1 MPMIDSFLQ
10 ELEMEVPATRR
21 LIERLPE
28 DKFNWKP
35 NEKAYSLGQ
44 LALHVATVPGNVA
57 QMAMQDMMEVPNF
70 QQPAAE
76 TRAQLLAELDKSV
89 ATAKQ
94 TLTGMDDAKLTS
106 LWKFAPGGKTVMEM
120 PRAAVLRMIML
131 NHWYHHRGQLSTYLR
146 SLGLAVPSVYGPT
159 ADENPFF

>member
-28 DKFNWKP
+28 DKFGWP
-35 NEKAYSLGQ
+35 HEKAYSLGQ
-44 LALHVATVPGNVA
+44 LALHVATTPGNVA
-57 QMAMQDMMEVPNF
+57 QMSLKDMTEPPNF

-76 TRAQLLAELDKSV
+76 TRAQLLDALEKSI

-94 TLTGMDDAKLTS
+94 SLAGMDDAKLQS
-106 LWKFAPGGKTVMEM
+106 MWKFVRDGKTMMEI
-120 PRAAVLRMIML
+120 PRAGVLRMIML
-131 NHWYHHRGQLSTYLR
+131 NHRYHHRGQLSTYLR
-146 SLGLAVPSVYGPT
+146 SLGVAVPSVYGPT
-159 ADENPFF
+159 ADENPFA